1 MLVSCANNSLNNNS
15 HDEDKT
21 NDTLTDNNKND
32 NISNGEDEM
41 NITAIYLYVNE
52 NKLTVTLAD
61 NVSVKALVGL
71 LQKGDITYTASDYG
85 GFEKVGALGQSLPTA
100 NSQITTKVGDVVLYS
115 GNQIVFFYGSNTW
128 SYTRIGKINGYSDS
142 ELRSLLGEGQKSVQ
156 VKLSLK

>member
-1 MLVSCANNSLNNNS
+1 MLVSCANNSTNNNF
-15 HDEDKT
+15 HEDDKT
-21 NDTLTDNNKND
+21 NDSLTDNNND
-32 NISNGEDEM
+32 NISNGEDKM
-41 NITAIYLYVNE
+41 NITEIYLYVNE

-61 NVSVKALVGL
+61 NVSVKALIGL

-128 SYTRIGKINGYSDS
+128 SYTRLGKINGYSDS